1 MATFFDKIS
10 LFRPLNTDQQHH
22 NITVEIQE
30 LFSDAITTL
39 SVQKYHQNKLFL
51 NTDLVTASCSY
62 CYHVLTCAHDC
73 VCNQAMITIATN
85 LLHCSATDHVSV
97 QFVLMCLQHALIEVS
112 QCIVT
117 VLRKKP
123 LATDLIP
130 TLVLS
135 LLSMSVS
142 VTNGELLT
150 LVS

>member
-1 MATFFDKIS
+1 MATIFDKIS
-10 LFRPLNTDQQHH
+10 LFLPLNSDQQHH

-39 SVQKYHQNKLFL
+39 SFQNYHQNKLFL
-51 NTDLVTASCSY
+51 NTDLMTASCSY

-73 VCNQAMITIATN
+73 VCNEPVITIATN
-85 LLHCSATDHVSV
+85 LLQCSATDHVSV
-97 QFVLMCLQHALIEVS
+97 QFVLMCLQHTLVEVS

-123 LATDLIP
+123 LATGLIP
-130 TLVLS
+130 TLAPS
-135 LLSMSVS
+135 LLTMSVS
-142 VTNGELLT
+142 ITNGELLT